1 MSIRHLY
8 RTKAVAALALLLLG
22 DLLLFQCEIG
32 LFTGLYGLAVVG
44 AVAFVHPGLLRDR
57 AATVA
62 LGLAGLSA
70 LSLIEERQ
78 SLAFL
83 LFFTCL
89 TVAVALP
96 RSAGFDDALHWA
108 GRAGLLGLVAVA
120 VPFRDGYRLLG
131 AFERRPIRGLG
142 RQLATLA
149 LPLFGGL
156 VFLALFADANPLIER
171 ALARLD
177 PGRWLHFLTGDRIV
191 FWILLSIPLG
201 LWLRPFGLRRRRKT
215 RRMGDLP
222 GITVASVGASLTV
235 FNLVFAVENGLDLFF
250 LWSGAALPEGV
261 TLADYAHRGA
271 YPLIVTAL
279 LAGAFVLIALR
290 PGTATAAMP
299 RLRRLVVL
307 WIGQNVLLVA
317 SSVRRTLAYVD
328 AYGMSEW
335 RFAALVWMGLVALGL
350 GLLCWRLLA
359 GKSGR
364 WLINANA
371 LAAGLALGTCLF
383 VVDPARVTAEW
394 NLSRALTA
402 GADGPPVD
410 WCYLG
415 RLGSAAL
422 LPAIRFEQATE
433 DPELKHAAAR
443 LRQDLMIDLEEA
455 QEGAT
460 GGWTFR
466 GARRLA
472 AARALLGQD

>member
-22 DLLLFQCEIG
+22 DLLLFQCEVG

-44 AVAFVHPGLLRDR
+44 AVAFVHPRLLRDR

-78 SLAFL
+78 SLPFL

-96 RSAGFDDALHWA
+96 RSAGFDDALRWA
-108 GRAGLLGLVAVA
+108 GRVGLLGLVAVA
-120 VPFRDGYRLLG
+120 VPFRDSYHLLA

-142 RQLATLA
+142 RRLATLA

-171 ALARLD
+171 VLAGLD
-177 PGRWLHFLTGDRIV
+177 PGRWLHFLTGDRV
-191 FWILLSIPLG
+191 AFWILLSIPLG

-215 RRMGDLP
+215 RPAGEWP

-235 FNLVFAVENGLDLFF
+235 FNLVFAIENGLDLFF
-250 LWSGAALPEGV
+250 LWSGADLPEGV

-279 LAGAFVLIALR
+279 LAGGFVLVALR
-290 PGTATAAMP
+290 PGTATADVP

-307 WIGQNVLLVA
+307 WIGQNLLLVA
-317 SSVRRTLAYVD
+317 SSARRTLAYVD

-335 RFAALVWMGLVALGL
+335 RFAALVWMALVALGL
-350 GLLCWRLLA
+350 GLVCWRLLT
-359 GKSGR
+359 GRSGR

-371 LAAGLALGTCLF
+371 LAAGLALGTCLL
-383 VVDPARVTAEW
+383 VVDPATVTAEW
-394 NLSRALTA
+394 NLSRALAA
-402 GADGPPVD
+402 GASGPSVD

-415 RLGSAAL
+415 RLGPAAL
-422 LPAIRFEQATE
+422 VPAIRFEQATE
-433 DPELKHAAAR
+433 DPELKDAAAR

-455 QEGAT
+455 QTGAT